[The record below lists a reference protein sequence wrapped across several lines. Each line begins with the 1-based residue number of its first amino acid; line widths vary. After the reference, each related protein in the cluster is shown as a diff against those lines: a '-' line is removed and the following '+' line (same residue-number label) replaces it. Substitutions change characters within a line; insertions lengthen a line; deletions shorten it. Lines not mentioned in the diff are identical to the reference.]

1 MGAHLALNLIAPV
14 DLTRYAIAHFRDH
27 AVVRSSTW
35 PVDRLTAVTTPST
48 WPTAPQGAI
57 AELPLGEVTPPE
69 DVAKTMAFL
78 ASGRARHATGA
89 TVDITG
95 ADYVR

>member
-1 MGAHLALNLIAPV
+1 MATDLSADAV
-14 DLTRYAIAHFRDH
+14 DAE
-27 AVVRSSTW
+27 AV
-35 PVDRLTAVTTPST
+35 A
-48 WPTAPQGAI
+48 A
-57 AELPLGEVTPPE
+57 LPLGEPVPPQ
-69 DVAKTMAFL
+69 DVAATIVFL

>member
-1 MGAHLALNLIAPV
+1 MPTARRRADYWPSPGESRGGFAHENIYAYAVAPSWVATDLSADAV
-14 DLTRYAIAHFRDH
+14 DLQAIAAQPMRE
-27 AVVRSSTW
+27 
-35 PVDRLTAVTTPST
+35 PVP
-48 WPTAPQGAI
+48 PQ
-57 AELPLGEVTPPE
+57 
-69 DVAKTMAFL
+69 DVAETIVFL

>member
-1 MGAHLALNLIAPV
+1 MQSNPSTF
-14 DLTRYAIAHFRDH
+14 LTRLKVGEKLVDAK
-27 AVVRSSTW
+27 AV
-35 PVDRLTAVTTPST
+35 A
-48 WPTAPQGAI
+48 A
-57 AELPLGEVTPPE
+57 LPLGEPVPPP
-69 DVAKTMAFL
+69 DVAETIVFL

>member
-1 MGAHLALNLIAPV
+1 MHGDVASAAAAPRRTDLSAGAV
-14 DLTRYAIAHFRDH
+14 DADA
-27 AVVRSSTW
+27 A
-35 PVDRLTAVTTPST
+35 A
-48 WPTAPQGAI
+48 A
-57 AELPLGEVTPPE
+57 LPLREPVPAQ
-69 DVAKTMAFL
+69 DVAETIVFL